1 MKRALLVFSLIISLA
16 FSGVSITPTKAV
28 DLSVTE
34 ENTSCDNPQNGIV
47 RVLNN
52 YDVFSSNGFVYK
64 SDDKYTYI
72 ISSSDIVNKT
82 NNYKIMYKNGNE
94 KKAVIIGSD
103 SYNQVAVLRTE
114 KEMGATAVCFANSKY
129 VYKGQQNYV
138 YGYYDIS
145 NEFYIKT
152 NLSQIGEEIYQTKY
166 ISVYKNALQLDG
178 TKTLRGSGVFDEL
191 NRLIGMVTN
200 YDEEF
205 IGTSYIVESNK
216 LLKIANSIVE
226 TGKYS
231 VNYIKYNLEDYNGL
245 SSLLKKKYGVNKN
258 VEFGVV
264 ITTFKPFNYLFGGL
278 NQGFVIVAV
287 NGIEI
292 KNKYEFDGQLARYE
306 KKDNV
311 CLKVIK
317 KDGKTAFYH
326 VKV

>member
-1 MKRALLVFSLIISLA
+1 MKRALLIFSVIVSLA
-16 FSGVSITPTKAV
+16 FSGAIITPTKAV
-28 DLSVTE
+28 DLLTNE
-34 ENTSCDNPQNGIV
+34 ENVSCDNPENSIV
-47 RVLNN
+47 KVVNN

-64 SDDKYTYI
+64 SDDKYTYV

-82 NNYKIMYKNGNE
+82 NNYKVIYENGVE
-94 KKAVIIGSD
+94 KKAIIIGSD

-114 KEMGATAVCFANSKY
+114 KESEINPVCFANSKY
-129 VYKGQQNYV
+129 LYKGQQNYV
-138 YGYYDIS
+138 YGYYGI
-145 NEFYIKT
+145 NNKFYIKS

-166 ISVYKNALQLDG
+166 ISVYKDVLQLEG
-178 TKTLRGSGVFDEL
+178 TTSLRGSGVFDEL
-191 NRLIGMVTN
+191 NRLIGMITN

-205 IGTSYIVESNK
+205 VGTSYVVESNK

-226 TGKYS
+226 TGKYNI
-231 VNYIKYNLEDYNGL
+231 NYIKYNLEDYNGL
-245 SSLLKKKYGVNKN
+245 SSLMKKKYGVNKD

-287 NGIEI
+287 NGVKI
-292 KNKYEFDGQLARYE
+292 KNKYELDSQLARYE
-306 KKDNV
+306 KNDNV

-317 KDGKTAFYH
+317 KDGKIDFYH